1 MLGFFR
7 RFDASFRVVALDLCP
22 RRDEVLTCDF
32 LGMRI
37 GAPDEAIVTAPVDP
51 GGMGA
56 RRLES
61 LPAGA
66 RRAVLSLV
74 LSYVPTPRQRGE
86 MIRRCRE
93 ILADDGRGVLCIVTP
108 HSTDRGHVPHR
119 ALPVL
124 REWRDAIE
132 SVGFER
138 VRYERHPSVHCLAYR
153 TVGKGGARCAGARS
167 AAHAHSVRSRGG
179 PGGRFRGSHRGLT
192 DVESTRARRERVM
205 RVHC

>member
-1 MLGFFR
+1 M
-7 RFDASFRVVALDLCP
+7 
-22 RRDEVLTCDF
+22 
-32 LGMRI
+32 
-37 GAPDEAIVTAPVDP
+37 
-51 GGMGA
+51 
-56 RRLES
+56 ES

-66 RRAVLSLV
+66 ANAAVLSLV

-93 ILADDGRGVLCIVTP
+93 ILADDGRGILCIVTP

-124 REWRDAIE
+124 REWREAIE

-153 TVGKGGARCAGARS
+153 TVGKGGARCAEGEAPPMRIAFDHEADQGEDFEGA
-167 AAHAHSVRSRGG
+167 VK
-179 PGGRFRGSHRGLT
+179 
-192 DVESTRARRERVM
+192 D
-205 RVHC
+205 